1 MGVLAG
7 ERCDIC
13 GGVLEARVTDFE
25 FRRGGRRGVVE
36 NIQADVC
43 LQCGEKYISAET
55 MRQIEQTVALAT
67 SMPVRYLNVPV
78 YKLEPSV

>member
-13 GGVLEARVTDFE
+13 GGVLEACVTDFE
-25 FRRGGRRGVVE
+25 LSRHGQRVVVE
-36 NIQADVC
+36 GVHADVC

-55 MRQIEQTVALAT
+55 MRQIEQTVAQAT
-67 SMPVRYLNVPV
+67 SMPVRYLNVLV
-78 YKLEPSV
+78 YKLEPTV